1 MKWKSIQRMELWF
14 HIIIIC
20 IFFHYLYLYKHPPL
34 AIFLQHIA
42 LIYLAFFFFC
52 EIALNLLSCAKKMS
66 KKTNYSPLE
75 DEHLCQIYME
85 ISQDPVIGTNQ
96 SLDRFWSRVEVAYNS
111 SINDEWEK
119 RSNRSLQSR
128 MQAIEKAVK
137 KLKGC
142 VRQVE
147 NYNPSGASDKD
158 IVSIL

>member
-1 MKWKSIQRMELWF
+1 
-14 HIIIIC
+14 
-20 IFFHYLYLYKHPPL
+20 
-34 AIFLQHIA
+34 
-42 LIYLAFFFFC
+42 
-52 EIALNLLSCAKKMS
+52 MS
-66 KKTNYSPLE
+66 KKANYSPLE